1 MNIEKIMKEN
11 KRYSNYFLD
20 TLKTGNK
27 EKLDAIFTEARKNN
41 INLFNYTGL
50 NNEVVECII
59 KQCVKIFKDKNIV
72 NSIRAIDDWLKFL
85 KTNGFNLCQ
94 KDFNCWNH
102 IAKEIKYNHLFE
114 LRRME
119 YITDSYQLSIISKIM
134 LENFEEEFIKIIPD
148 DDFMKT
154 INESF
159 FLRNKDF
166 VSIFKKMYDKG
177 LLTEKIFQ
185 LNKLFLNNILKKD
198 YYFRDEILGI
208 DALDVFKKQINANM
222 FSESSIEYFHYLLE
236 NDKDNE
242 FLIKFQKISGLS
254 TEDLSILVLDAK
266 KLNLEWNKYNL
277 YSSEDKS
284 FDFINYYSPDKF
296 AHYINKIITFN
307 KHSSEEEKIKMNGIF
322 KDKNKNNNMIFI
334 RYFSP
339 TNTNSGDLLL
349 EDSEIKNF
357 LIHNELLPEGEDVKY
372 FFNIIHSLRRNDEYS
387 IGLGTFSFLLSVYSP
402 IQIKNFIPYI
412 KKSFINNSF
421 KENSWSK
428 DTITKK
434 IGEFLN
440 HLEPKDIAL
449 FVKDMPLD
457 KVVSILSKYEK
468 SDELFKK
475 DEKLINLFYNVNLM
489 DKKFEDK
496 IDNIFDSPLLNIIKH
511 YLQSKGINIHS
522 SKSLY
527 NSVQENIKDFIKLLK
542 TDKKKAC
549 LLLKVSMEKNLLSGN
564 LVKDETPIIMLKRR
578 L

>member
-85 KTNGFNLCQ
+85 KTNGFDLCQ
-94 KDFNCWNH
+94 KDFNCWDN
-102 IAKEIKYNHLFE
+102 IAKETKYNHLFE

-198 YYFRDEILGI
+198 YYFRDEILGV
-208 DALDVFKKQINANM
+208 DALDVFKKQISKNV
-222 FSESSIEYFHYLLE
+222 FSESSIGYFHHLLE
-236 NDKDNE
+236 NDKDDE
-242 FLIKFQKISGLS
+242 FLIKFQKVSGFS
-254 TEDLSILVLDAK
+254 TEELSVLVLDSK
-266 KLNLEWNKYNL
+266 KLNLDWHKLKL

-284 FDFINYYSPDKF
+284 FDFINYYSLDSF
-296 AHYINKIITFN
+296 NHYVNKIITFN
-307 KHSSEEEKIKMNGIF
+307 KYSSESEKIKMNGIF
-322 KDKNKNNNMIFI
+322 KNKNNNMNFI

-339 TNTNSGDLLL
+339 NNKNSGDLLL
-349 EDSEIKNF
+349 NDSEVKDF
-357 LIHNELLPEGEDVKY
+357 LIKNELLPEGEDIKY
-372 FFNIIHSLRRNDEYS
+372 FFNIIHSLRGNNENAISLD
-387 IGLGTFSFLLSVYSP
+387 TFSFLLSLYSP

-412 KKSFINNSF
+412 KKSVINNSF

-428 DTITKK
+428 DTINKK
-434 IGEFLN
+434 TGEFLN

-457 KVVSILSKYEK
+457 KVMDILSKYEK

-475 DEKLINLFYNVNLM
+475 DEKLIDLFYKPNLM
-489 DKKFEDK
+489 DRKFEDK
-496 IDNIFDSPLLNIIKH
+496 VDNIFNSPLLNIVKY
-511 YLQSKGINIHS
+511 YLESKGIEIYHCNGLHDSI
-522 SKSLY
+522 K
-527 NSVQENIKDFIKLLK
+527 ENVKDFLKLLK

-564 LVKDETPIIMLKRR
+564 LVKDETPVIMLKRR

>member
-20 TLKTGNK
+20 TLKTGNR
-27 EKLDAIFTEARKNN
+27 EKLEAIFIEAEKSN
-41 INLFNYTGL
+41 INLFNYTGFD
-50 NNEVVECII
+50 NEIIECIM
-59 KQCVKIFKDKNIV
+59 KQCVKIFKDKNIISPV
-72 NSIRAIDDWLKFL
+72 KAIDDWLKFL
-85 KTNGFNLCQ
+85 KANGFNLCQ
-94 KDFNCWNH
+94 KDFNCWDN

-114 LRRME
+114 LRRMG
-119 YITDSYQLSIISKIM
+119 YLIDNYQLSIISKIM
-134 LENFEEEFIKIIPD
+134 FENFEEEFVKIIPD

-166 VSIFKKMYDKG
+166 LSIFKKMYDKG

-198 YYFRDEILGI
+198 YYFRDEILSI
-208 DALDVFKKQINANM
+208 DALDVFKKQINTNM

-254 TEDLSILVLDAK
+254 SEDLSTLVLDSK
-266 KLNLEWNKYNL
+266 KLNLEWNNYNR

-284 FDFINYYSPDKF
+284 FDFINYYSLDKF
-296 AHYINKIITFN
+296 THYINKIISFN

-322 KDKNKNNNMIFI
+322 KDKNNNMIFI

-339 TNTNSGDLLL
+339 SNTNPGDLLL
-349 EDSEIKNF
+349 EDSEIRNF

-387 IGLGTFSFLLSVYSP
+387 IGLETFSFLLSLYSP

-449 FVKDMPLD
+449 FIKDIPLD
-457 KVVSILSKYEK
+457 KIVSILSRYEK
-468 SDELFKK
+468 SAELFKK
-475 DEKLINLFYNVNLM
+475 DEKLINLFYNANLM
-489 DKKFEDK
+489 DRNFEGK
-496 IDNIFDSPLLNIIKH
+496 IDNMFDSPLSNIMKY
-511 YLQSKGINIHS
+511 YLQSKGIDIHS
-522 SKSLY
+522 CKGLN
-527 NSVQENIKDFIKLLK
+527 NSIQENIKDFIKLLK

-564 LVKDETPIIMLKRR
+564 LVKDESPVVIIKKR